1 MRTNLRLSTLIFG
14 ACFLSPA
21 AVLSQELPFLTE
33 SQYRYLVGEISGDA
47 SYEHIRFHT
56 QFHKP
61 RGGTPGLMKVAEY
74 FEAKAKEYGLEDVKL
89 IRQKSD
95 DTPWHANSASLWMIE
110 PEVRLLADIQQ
121 TPIRLADYSR
131 MDDVQAELVDVGA
144 GLAESDYAGKDVAG
158 RIVLAHG
165 NAGQVMA
172 EAVWKRKA
180 LGVIYFPNPSSV
192 GYPLNSLTYPDQIRW
207 ITLPA
212 ESEDHK
218 PPTFAFVLST
228 RQGVLLRNQLAGS
241 SKPIKVHAKVDTEY
255 GGEPWQVMVEAFI
268 KGTGINDQDVVLTGH
283 LQEEKYSAND
293 DGSGSA
299 NTLEIARALT
309 KLIREGRLPRP
320 RRNLRF
326 WWVTEISSQRQY
338 FADNPAE
345 AQKILLNINQDMVG
359 ANQAQD
365 VLRVQN
371 ITRVPFSRSHFL
383 TALAERVIRFVVE
396 SNTEQLAIPQPEGR
410 SGPPKPIYSTLG
422 TRHRYNAA
430 MIPFH
435 NSTDHMTFNEAPVGV
450 PGITFTNWPDNFIHT
465 SDDDLWNIDRT
476 QLQRNAFAAAMI
488 AFVAANASDS
498 SIPELATET
507 YNAALAHL
515 TVDAA
520 VANNLIRS
528 SEEAGLSSAY
538 RTARNQIRQGILRE
552 RRALLSVAGTGSKGG
567 PGAAVVAGLLDSLVR
582 LEVSLQADL
591 DRFVLALKGRTVM
604 PAALGEKEKEMA
616 TRIPRLTAGPR
627 EFLEGRKKIGG
638 VSGFHNLMAFEAT
651 NFVDGQRSALGIYEA
666 VLAEALHAGKFYY
679 GNVTIEMVDQHLKNL
694 EKAGLIKY

>member
-1 MRTNLRLSTLIFG
+1 MRTSLHLSTLILG
-14 ACFLSPA
+14 ACFLRPA
-21 AVLSQELPFLTE
+21 VMLGQELPFLTE

-74 FEAKAKEYGLEDVKL
+74 FEAKAKDYGLEGVKL
-89 IRQKSD
+89 IRQKSN
-95 DTPWHANSASLWMIE
+95 DTPWHANAASLWLIE
-110 PEVRLLADIQQ
+110 PEVRLLADIEQ
-121 TPIRLADYSR
+121 TPIRLADNSR
-131 MDDVQAELVDVGA
+131 MADVQAELVDVGA

-172 EAVWKRKA
+172 EAVWKRQA
-180 LGVIYFPNPSSV
+180 LGVIYFPNPSAV

-212 ESEDHK
+212 ESSDHK
-218 PPTFAFVLST
+218 APTFAFVLST

-241 SKPIKVHAKVDTEY
+241 SKPLKVHAKVDAEY

-268 KGTGINDQDVVLTGH
+268 RGTEINDQDVVLTGH

-293 DGSGSA
+293 DGSGCA
-299 NTLEIARALT
+299 NTLEIARALS

-371 ITRVPFSRSHFL
+371 ITRVPFSRSHYL

-396 SNTEQLAIPQPEGR
+396 SNTEQLSIPPPEGR
-410 SGPPKPIYSTLG
+410 GGPPKPIYSTLG

-435 NSTDHMTFNEAPVGV
+435 NSTDHMTFNEAPIGV

-476 QLQRNAFAAAMI
+476 QLQRNAFAAATM
-488 AFVAANASDS
+488 AFVAASASDS

-507 YNAALAHL
+507 YNAALTHL
-515 TVDAA
+515 TVDAT

-528 SEEAGLSSAY
+528 SDEAGLSSAY
-538 RTARNQIRQGILRE
+538 RIARNQIRQGILRE
-552 RRALLSVAGTGSKGG
+552 RRALLSVAGAGSKAG
-567 PGAAVVAGLLDSLVR
+567 PGVALVGGLLDSLVR
-582 LEVSLQADL
+582 LETSLQSDL

-604 PAALGEKEKEMA
+604 LPAPGEKEREMA
-616 TRIPRLTAGPR
+616 TRIPRLVAGPT
-627 EFLEGRKKIGG
+627 EFLEARSKIGG

-666 VLAEALHAGKFYY
+666 VLAEALHAGTYYY
-679 GNVTIEMVDQHLKNL
+679 GKVTVEMVDQHLKNL
-694 EKAGLIKY
+694 EQAGVIKY